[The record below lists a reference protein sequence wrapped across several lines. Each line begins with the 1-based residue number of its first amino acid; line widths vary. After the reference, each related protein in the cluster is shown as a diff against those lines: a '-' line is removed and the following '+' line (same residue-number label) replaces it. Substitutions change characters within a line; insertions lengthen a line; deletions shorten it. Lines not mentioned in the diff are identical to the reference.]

1 MNLIMKYIRVL
12 VAQKLL
18 KVLYLIVK
26 QVPWLILF
34 KAIILQTNFKANFA
48 YFLKMFLSLLEMLPQ
63 KLKMYLQCLKNP
75 EVINLIRELLCFGF
89 PPTGKFLFP
98 PSFHLGK

>member
-48 YFLKMFLSLLEMLPQ
+48 FVFRNVCLVVRNAPLKA
-63 KLKMYLQCLKNP
+63 KN
-75 EVINLIRELLCFGF
+75 VF
-89 PPTGKFLFP
+89 TM
-98 PSFHLGK
+98 S